1 MPGLFGALNMGSR
14 SLQAQQAGIETA
26 GLNLANVNNPN
37 YARQRVTLETDISV
51 PTKFGLEET
60 GVTVVGITQI
70 RDALLDRQITSEM
83 SVAGYWETR
92 REALESTQ
100 ANLGQMIDRHASGPE
115 GAAAASGT
123 GAQQGIS
130 EGLQDLFN
138 SFQSLSTDP
147 AALAERQVL
156 LQKAASMASRFN
168 QTDARL
174 SELATSL
181 DANLSEDV
189 KETNRLMGVIAN
201 LNDQIS
207 TLENQTGS
215 SANRLRDLRQARLED
230 LAQFVDYSYSFDVN
244 NQADITIGGVA
255 MVTGKNVTDTLEV
268 YDAGGGQMLV
278 RAATAGTALPLTGGS
293 IQGTIDTRDTSLANL
308 RSDIDSLA
316 ALLITEV
323 NAVHAA
329 GFSLTGST
337 GAAFFTGTG
346 ASDIAINT
354 ALQNDPQLIQTSAL
368 VGAVGNNATAVALAQ
383 LADKRHGAL
392 SGQTFSEFYNAT
404 VSTMGQDLASSTAQV
419 TDQSA
424 VQDMLLRQRDSV
436 SGVSV
441 DEEMTDLVKYQRA
454 FQASAKFINTIDQL
468 METVISLK
476 R

>member
-1 MPGLFGALNMGSR
+1 
-14 SLQAQQAGIETA
+14 
-26 GLNLANVNNPN
+26 
-37 YARQRVTLETDISV
+37 
-51 PTKFGLEET
+51 
-60 GVTVVGITQI
+60 
-70 RDALLDRQITSEM
+70 
-83 SVAGYWETR
+83 
-92 REALESTQ
+92 
-100 ANLGQMIDRHASGPE
+100 
-115 GAAAASGT
+115 
-123 GAQQGIS
+123 
-130 EGLQDLFN
+130 
-138 SFQSLSTDP
+138 
-147 AALAERQVL
+147 
-156 LQKAASMASRFN
+156 
-168 QTDARL
+168 
-174 SELATSL
+174 
-181 DANLSEDV
+181 
-189 KETNRLMGVIAN
+189 
-201 LNDQIS
+201 
-207 TLENQTGS
+207 
-215 SANRLRDLRQARLED
+215 
-230 LAQFVDYSYSFDVN
+230 
-244 NQADITIGGVA
+244 
-255 MVTGKNVTDTLEV
+255 
-268 YDAGGGQMLV
+268 MLV